1 MPTVPATWTV
11 DSLRERLS
19 GTRFTDVRLFDE
31 IDSTNRYLLDEA
43 ATGASEGLVA
53 VANHQTS
60 GRGRLGRRWESQPGA
75 SLLVSVLLRPSAPP
89 LELPSER
96 LHLVTAAC
104 SMAACDAVEQV
115 AGFRPG
121 VKWPNDLM
129 ADGRKLAGILAES
142 RVVAS
147 GVDALVVGL
156 GLNVAQE
163 SFPAE
168 LAEIATSC
176 RQVAG
181 RAVDGADLLVAFL
194 VALDSRYADLAHTSG
209 FADAL
214 RGYRSACVT
223 IGCRVRAELTD
234 HSITGVAME
243 IDDDGH
249 LVVETSPGARI
260 VVTAGDVVHLLAL

>member
-11 DSLRERLS
+11 DSLRARLS
-19 GTRFTDVRLFDE
+19 GTRFTAVRLFDE

-89 LELPSER
+89 LELPPRR

-129 ADGRKLAGILAES
+129 ADGRKLAGVLAET
-142 RVVAS
+142 RVVEA
-147 GVDALVVGL
+147 GVDALVVGV
-156 GLNVAQE
+156 GLNVEREA
-163 SFPAE
+163 FPPE

-176 RQVAG
+176 GQVAG
-181 RAVDGADLLVAFL
+181 RSVDRADLLVALLTAFDRSYTQL
-194 VALDSRYADLAHTSG
+194 ALPAGPAEV
-209 FADAL
+209 L
-214 RGYRSACVT
+214 REYRRACVT
-223 IGCRVRAELTD
+223 VGNSVRVDFAGR
-234 HSITGVAME
+234 SIEGVAVE
-243 IDDDGH
+243 IDEDGH
-249 LVVETSPGARI
+249 LVVETSPGARS
-260 VVTAGDVVHLLAL
+260 VVTAGDVAHLLPL